1 MQFPFCS
8 LMCTIW
14 PLTPYSCASVSIAQP
29 SFFFIVFRIGFQ
41 CEKKKRPQE
50 TLVTDAQLLKAL
62 CARIRVFSFSFS
74 ARIIPSKVIIFKKI
88 MPKTHEILNSKRKGH
103 PNFPC
108 PGPKIVQWVTKL
120 CELFEAT
127 WFSN

>member
-14 PLTPYSCASVSIAQP
+14 PLTPYSCVSVSMAQP
-29 SFFFIVFRIGFQ
+29 SFFFIVFRIGFER
-41 CEKKKRPQE
+41 EKKN
-50 TLVTDAQLLKAL
+50 ALKKL
-62 CARIRVFSFSFS
+62 WSLMLNYSLFARIRVFSFSFS
-74 ARIIPSKVIIFKKI
+74 ARIISSKVIIFKKI
-88 MPKTHEILNSKRKGH
+88 MPKTHEILNGKRKGH

-108 PGPKIVQWVTKL
+108 PGPKIVQWVKKL

>member
-14 PLTPYSCASVSIAQP
+14 PLIPYSCASVSMAQP

-41 CEKKKRPQE
+41 CEKKN
-50 TLVTDAQLLKAL
+50 ALKKLWSLMLNYSL

-74 ARIIPSKVIIFKKI
+74 ARIMPSKVIIFKKI
-88 MPKTHEILNSKRKGH
+88 MPKTHEILNSKSKGH

>member
-14 PLTPYSCASVSIAQP
+14 PLTPYSCASVSMAQP
-29 SFFFIVFRIGFQ
+29 SFFFIVFRIGFER
-41 CEKKKRPQE
+41 EKKN
-50 TLVTDAQLLKAL
+50 ALKKL
-62 CARIRVFSFSFS
+62 WSLMLNYSLFARIRVFCFSFS

-88 MPKTHEILNSKRKGH
+88 MPKTHEILNGKRKGH

-108 PGPKIVQWVTKL
+108 PGPNIVQWVKKL
-120 CELFEAT
+120 LRII
-127 WFSN
+127 

>member
-14 PLTPYSCASVSIAQP
+14 PLTPYSCASVSMAQP

-62 CARIRVFSFSFS
+62 CARIRVFSISFS
-74 ARIIPSKVIIFKKI
+74 ARIIPSKVIIFKI
-88 MPKTHEILNSKRKGH
+88 MPKTHEILNGKRKGH

-108 PGPKIVQWVTKL
+108 PGPKIVQWVKKL

>member
-14 PLTPYSCASVSIAQP
+14 PLTPYSCASVSMAQP
-29 SFFFIVFRIGFQ
+29 SFFFLFFPNRRRMR
-41 CEKKKRPQE
+41 KKNALKK
-50 TLVTDAQLLKAL
+50 LWSLMLNYSLL
-62 CARIRVFSFSFS
+62 ARIRVFSFSFS

>member
-14 PLTPYSCASVSIAQP
+14 PLTPYSSASVSMAQP

-41 CEKKKRPQE
+41 CEKKN
-50 TLVTDAQLLKAL
+50 ALKKLWSLMLNYSL
-62 CARIRVFSFSFS
+62 CARIRVFSFTFS
-74 ARIIPSKVIIFKKI
+74 TRIIPSKVIIFKKI

-108 PGPKIVQWVTKL
+108 PGPKIVQRVTKL